1 MFRKLILITIVLCA
15 IGCGT
20 SLDFN
25 GRYEVQNVNILADD
39 INVGESVRTEVFF
52 ETKTETDGTPDGVQ
66 VVVKV
71 SSALQYLPGTSRIY
85 DDSTDESD
93 LRSPDEV
100 VTCDNGSVF
109 LFYNFLDSELEDR
122 SISGISNFGLK
133 FEVSGKSK
141 TSAAVI
147 SAAAGEDQDF
157 SCSEDFDEEASESV
171 EVK

>member
-1 MFRKLILITIVLCA
+1 MLKKLTLITAVLGI

-39 INVGESVRTEVFF
+39 ISVGESVRTEVFF
-52 ETKTETDGTPDGVQ
+52 ETKTEADGTPDGVQ

-93 LRSPDEV
+93 LRSPDDV
-100 VTCDNGSVF
+100 VTCGDGSAF

-122 SISGISNFGLK
+122 SLSGISNFGLK
-133 FEVSGKSK
+133 FEVSGRVK
-141 TSAAVI
+141 TPAAVI
-147 SAAAGEDQDF
+147 SAAAAEDQDF
-157 SCSEDFDEEASESV
+157 SCTSDFDEEESESV